1 MINMLHRSGR
11 TWVAVYAID
20 RAVTWPFKR
29 RVEATSRRLEV
40 GSVARFSSD
49 ADEGEVKICR

>member
-1 MINMLHRSGR
+1 MLHRSGR

-20 RAVTWPFKR
+20 CAVTWPFKR
-29 RVEATSRRLEV
+29 RVEVTSHRLEV